1 MVINLKPENF
11 TEVSGAWYSSAFIQN
26 AQDVLMTVAI
36 WADGEGEASLQ
47 GSINETDWV
56 DLVDTTFTI
65 DDAGLQTY
73 TDCHLGL
80 KYRIKSTIEPIS
92 AQVLI

>member
-1 MVINLKPENF
+1 MVINLKVENF

-47 GSINETDWV
+47 GSINEQD
-56 DLVDTTFTI
+56 
-65 DDAGLQTY
+65 
-73 TDCHLGL
+73 
-80 KYRIKSTIEPIS
+80 
-92 AQVLI
+92 